1 MARLARET
9 NLVVHVIVPR
19 APGVV
24 ERGRKLAAELGIE
37 CYADIRGRSVR
48 MRFTP

>member
-19 APGVV
+19 GPGLV
-24 ERGRKLAAELGIE
+24 ECAREAAHDLGIQ
-37 CYADIRGRSVR
+37 CCADMRVHSIRVR
-48 MRFTP
+48 FEP